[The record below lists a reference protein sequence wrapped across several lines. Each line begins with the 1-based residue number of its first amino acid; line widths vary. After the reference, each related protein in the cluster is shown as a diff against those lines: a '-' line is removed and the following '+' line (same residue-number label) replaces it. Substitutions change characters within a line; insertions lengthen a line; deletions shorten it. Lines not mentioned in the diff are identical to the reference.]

1 MTKRLIKDPGVLC
14 TAQQLA
20 EAVSG
25 TVVRGD
31 PQLSCS
37 AVTTDSREPA
47 PNSLFIAL
55 GGPNFDGACFCQ
67 QAIAT
72 GSRLLLVSESAWQ
85 AGVVGELPRGCAV
98 VVAVDTLRALG
109 DLAAWHRRRFS
120 ARVIAVTGSNGK
132 TSTRELIVTVLGGEP
147 AVLANHGNFNNLVG
161 MPRALLGLSK
171 RHQHAVMEMGMNA
184 AGEIARL
191 AEIASPEVGVI
202 TNVHPVHLEG
212 LGSLSAVAEAK
223 GELFAAL
230 PPSGT
235 AVLNADDPYLLKQ
248 VARTKARQLTFG
260 HSPTADVRITAVR
273 LVPSGLE
280 VELHMAGNSVV
291 TVLRTIGSHN
301 AFNAAAAAAVGMVEG
316 IAPAEIAKRLEQ
328 VIFPGM
334 RLEHVS
340 MGEAH
345 LLVDC
350 YNANPHS
357 MQAGL
362 QALNEVA
369 GVSKKLAVLGDM
381 RELGSQSH
389 ELHQQVGRYVVEA
402 GVQGLCTFG
411 PLARLIAG
419 EARRGGLSDVIETEQ
434 PEEAVAWLLSRLTPG
449 CWVLLKGSRALR
461 LERIAALLAQKLG
474 VHWTADSGGHD

>member
-1 MTKRLIKDPGVLC
+1 MTKRRRIDPGVLC

-37 AVTTDSREPA
+37 AVITDSREPT

-55 GGPNFDGACFCQ
+55 QGPNFNGARFCR
-67 QAIAT
+67 QAAAT
-72 GSRLLLVSESAWQ
+72 GSRLLLVSTTAWQ
-85 AGVVGELPRGCAV
+85 EGVVGELPEQCAV
-98 VVAVDTLRALG
+98 VAATDTLRALG
-109 DLAAWHRRRFS
+109 DLAAWHRRRFT
-120 ARVIAVTGSNGK
+120 ARVVAVTGSNGK
-132 TSTRELIVTVLGGEP
+132 TSTRELIVAVLGGEP
-147 AVLANHGNFNNLVG
+147 AVLANHGNLNNLVG

-171 RHQHAVMEMGMNA
+171 RHHHAVMEMGMNA
-184 AGEIARL
+184 PGEIARL
-191 AEIASPEVGVI
+191 AQVAGPEVGVI
-202 TNVHPVHLEG
+202 TNIHPVHLEG
-212 LGSLSAVAEAK
+212 LGSLAAVAEAK

-230 PPSGT
+230 PLSGT
-235 AVLNADDPYLLKQ
+235 AVFNADDPYLLKQ
-248 VARTKARQLTFG
+248 VARTKAQRLTFG
-260 HSPTADVRITAVR
+260 RSPKADVRIHAVR

-280 VELHMAGNSVV
+280 VTLLLPGSTVV

-301 AFNAAAAAAVGMVEG
+301 AFNAAAAAAVGLVEG
-316 IAPAEIAKRLEQ
+316 IAPSEFVKRLEQ

-334 RLEHVS
+334 RLEQVS

-362 QALNEVA
+362 QALSEVA
-369 GVSKKLAVLGDM
+369 GVSRKLAVLGDM
-381 RELGSQSH
+381 RELGTQSH
-389 ELHQQVGRYVVEA
+389 ELHQHVGRYVIEANVE
-402 GVQGLCTFG
+402 GLCAFG

-434 PEEAVAWLLSRLTPG
+434 PEEVVAWLLSRLTPG

-461 LERIAALLAQKLG
+461 MERIATLLAQKLG
-474 VHWTADSGGHD
+474 VHWTASSGSHD